1 MAREFV
7 RDLFK
12 RAARHRKIAQTGET
26 PGGSAKTSVFA
37 FKERLAD
44 ERS

>member
-1 MAREFV
+1 MARKLV

-12 RAARHRKIAQTGET
+12 RPARHRKIAQPGET
-26 PGGSAKTSVFA
+26 SGGRAKTSVFA

-44 ERS
+44 KRS